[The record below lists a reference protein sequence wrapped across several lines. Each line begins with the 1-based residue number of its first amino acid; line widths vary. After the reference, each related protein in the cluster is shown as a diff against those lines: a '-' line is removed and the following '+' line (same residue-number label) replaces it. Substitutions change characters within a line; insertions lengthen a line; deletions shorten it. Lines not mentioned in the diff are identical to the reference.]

1 MNTIPGCG
9 TYFWDL
15 LLVGWLQ
22 MTATQLEL
30 CMMPCKSWTHMTL
43 FRNTYLTTLLLAPQP
58 VAGAQRTR
66 SRQVNTASP
75 CLVSLLSLPSTHL
88 ERHCFGSLPL
98 LLLLLTPLLLP
109 PTALLPLLLLGPSG
123 AAAALLLL
131 LGSSRL
137 ASEASSAAAAPM
149 SRVSV
154 SASTSTSDS
163 MRSLERSSSVAPNIC
178 ASNKWH
184 WFL

>member
-1 MNTIPGCG
+1 
-9 TYFWDL
+9 
-15 LLVGWLQ
+15 
-22 MTATQLEL
+22 
-30 CMMPCKSWTHMTL
+30 MTL

-88 ERHCFGSLPL
+88 ERHCFGSLPLL

-178 ASNKWH
+178 ASDKPHGFCKAVWAGGAA
-184 WFL
+184 